1 MASGSCDESGKE
13 GFVSYIQKL
22 GEVSGVTITD
32 FTTLKE
38 ALVKRL
44 DYFAERGCVVSDHGL
59 DYAEFCPLSE
69 EEENALVKKS
79 LAGETLTEEELKQY
93 RTMCMLFL
101 GAEYKR
107 ETGSC
112 SFTMVQSARIMNWY
126 LRVPVPTPE
135 STALIQKDLL
145 LKLQIL

>member
-1 MASGSCDESGKE
+1 MSPEKE

-22 GEVSGVTITD
+22 GEVSGVTIMD

-69 EEENALVKKS
+69 EEENALVK
-79 LAGETLTEEELKQY
+79 
-93 RTMCMLFL
+93 
-101 GAEYKR
+101 
-107 ETGSC
+107 
-112 SFTMVQSARIMNWY
+112 
-126 LRVPVPTPE
+126 
-135 STALIQKDLL
+135 
-145 LKLQIL
+145 

>member
-1 MASGSCDESGKE
+1 MANAWIIFS
-13 GFVSYIQKL
+13 
-22 GEVSGVTITD
+22 
-32 FTTLKE
+32 
-38 ALVKRL
+38 
-44 DYFAERGCVVSDHGL
+44 ERGCVVSDHGL

-101 GAEYKR
+101 GAEYKKRNWVMRLHYGAKR
-107 ETGSC
+107 ENNE
-112 SFTMVQSARIMNWY
+112 RY

-145 LKLQIL
+145 QKSQTL